1 MALNLNTRAGK
12 SYPLLH
18 SEVDE
23 NWEDIENL
31 SNQLEDDVNELKGS
45 YGATVET
52 LLDLAAIEQAEI
64 PAMQRRFVSEEQA
77 EYYYDAAA
85 EEGDI
90 APDDQDDETG
100 FWIKRVLNE
109 EEVLETEISDLP
121 SGSDIPVANGQSLIT
136 SLANVQSQINACKSA
151 LEDINDSIDGVKA
164 SHGLN
169 VEDIEEL
176 EDLPQAQIPPF
187 QRRYVV
193 SEDTEYF
200 YDPAAEEGDVA
211 PDDQDNDTGFWIK
224 RKVKEEEV
232 LASELS
238 DLPAGSDTPIANGQ
252 SILEALANLQAQ
264 IDEIKQSL
272 E

>member
-1 MALNLNTRAGK
+1 MTLTLKTRTGK
-12 SYPLLH
+12 QSPLLH

-23 NWEDIENL
+23 NWESIEEL
-31 SNQLEDDVNELKGS
+31 SNQLEVDVNELKGS
-45 YGATVET
+45 YGATVT
-52 LLDLAAIEQAEI
+52 SLLDLAAIEQASI
-64 PAMQRRFVSEEQA
+64 PNMQRRYVSEEFA
-77 EYYYDAAA
+77 EYFYVATA
-85 EEGDI
+85 ETGDI
-90 APDDQDDETG
+90 APDDQEEDTG
-100 FWIKRVLNE
+100 FWFKRVLNE

-136 SLANVQSQINACKSA
+136 SLANVQSQINTCKSA
-151 LEDINDSIDGVKA
+151 MEDTNESIDEVKA

-176 EDLPQAQIPPF
+176 KDLPQAQIPPF

-200 YDPAAEEGDVA
+200 YAPTAEEGDVA

-224 RKVKEEEV
+224 RKVKEEDV

-238 DLPAGSDTPIANGQ
+238 DLPTGSDTPIANGQ